1 MFFQMS
7 TQKNVISKES
17 LAGVNSYV
25 IISPYVFGINKNVE
39 NVFARKLTNETRRIL
54 KMRINVKYEILE
66 MTRIETS
73 AFP

>member
-1 MFFQMS
+1 
-7 TQKNVISKES
+7 
-17 LAGVNSYV
+17 V
-25 IISPYVFGINKNVE
+25 IIPPYVFGINKNVE